1 MGIADPAGQWVEGE
15 VQPCLATVS
24 APVPWG
30 QAKPAQ
36 AKRAK
41 RNARETDALSLSL
54 SHLCVCLS
62 LPLSLSLTALL
73 SVAPPPP
80 QLARARAPDQPGRNV
95 HMSMGYTHR

>member
-36 AKRAK
+36 AKRGK
-41 RNARETDALSLSL
+41 RTARETDALSLSA

-62 LPLSLSLTALL
+62 LPLSLSLSL
-73 SVAPPPP
+73 SHCVAVRCSPPPP
-80 QLARARAPDQPGRNV
+80 NLPVPVLQINQAA
-95 HMSMGYTHR
+95 MCT